1 LSARAYGTLFRLN
14 DRQGELFFYMHQQM
28 LARYDTERLALDLAP
43 VVPLRELREPIAE
56 GYDPG
61 PALKEFDDFR
71 ERLPGRVLASQDA
84 EQLEVWR
91 EAIHT
96 AIRDRQ
102 FLGPAGA
109 MAITRTNIGENVEG
123 TVARLRPQMDRERYR
138 GLHNFG
144 HNFISSR
151 SEPNDQGQPAE

>member
-1 LSARAYGTLFRLN
+1 MPERPKVRREADDGRRTR
-14 DRQGELFFYMHQQM
+14 DR
-28 LARYDTERLALDLAP
+28 TAP
-43 VVPLRELREPIAE
+43 
-56 GYDPG
+56 GGSHPG
-61 PALKEFDDFR
+61 PALTEFDAFR